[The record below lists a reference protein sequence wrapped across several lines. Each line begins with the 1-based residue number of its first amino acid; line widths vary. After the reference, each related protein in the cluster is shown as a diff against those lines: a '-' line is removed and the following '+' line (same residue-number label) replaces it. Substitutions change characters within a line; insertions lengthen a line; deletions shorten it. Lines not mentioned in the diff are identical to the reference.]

1 MRYWLALDFL
11 MCHCQSSSLQPL
23 SLNQFS
29 EHLGCTRRN
38 AQLVIKRLEQ
48 DLWIEWQPG
57 VGRGNLPQVRL
68 RKSPKE
74 AIEQQANQLLTQ
86 NKLDQAIQLL
96 RGSDRQKLLANYL
109 QKHQNEKEA
118 LDVLKVPFYR
128 GTHSLEPTQLARRT
142 EVHLS
147 RYLYSRLLYVDEHQQ
162 QLCGDLALQWYRDE
176 NSWVVVLRKGITFH
190 NNEAI
195 TAHHIQVHFEKLRK
209 TEHSNRYLFQ
219 LIDEV
224 TVVDRQTLK
233 FSSHLMPEIIPKLL
247 AHSAGGITTYS
258 EAGDALYSG
267 SFYLSEQTEWRTRLT
282 VNPHYH
288 GYRPWLDA
296 VEVWNVGDKATNF
309 ELNSDLVCCHGLSS
323 EAKQDF
329 HELVQ
334 WEKGN
339 TYCVLNHDHHPWLR
353 KRANRIALMAF
364 LQQLPLNPHLNRTN
378 YKKAASMLIE
388 ASPIDLPEAP
398 SRLASLITEPPLQIL
413 TYQLDD
419 HIDTARYLSQKLHD
433 IGVHNQVKV
442 VNFPAFDQGD
452 LVQQADVLISGSV
465 FGIDLEMD
473 WVEFFLTNSVFRHCF
488 SKKEMAW
495 LTEKVME
502 SAKNNDLSSRLKA
515 LRAIEKQLIR
525 RGDYLPIFHTK
536 QKMGVRD
543 HLSGGELLANGW
555 LDFNTIS
562 LRY

>member
-11 MCHCQSSSLQPL
+11 MCHCQLSSLQPL
-23 SLNQFS
+23 SLDHFS
-29 EHLGCTRRN
+29 EYLGCTRRN

-57 VGRGNLPQVRL
+57 IGRGNFPQVRL
-68 RKSPKE
+68 LQSPKE
-74 AIEQQANQLLTQ
+74 AIEQQANQLLKQ

-96 RGSDRQKLLANYL
+96 RGTDRQKLLASYL
-109 QKHQNEKEA
+109 QQHQNEKEA

-147 RYLYSRLLYVDEHQQ
+147 RYLYSRLLQVDEQHQQ
-162 QLCGDLALQWYRDE
+162 VCGDLALQWWRDGK
-176 NSWVVVLRKGITFH
+176 SWVVVLRKGITFH

-195 TAHHIQVHFEKLRK
+195 TAHHIQAHFEQLRN
-209 TEHSNRYLFQ
+209 TEHCNRYLFQ

-224 TVVDRQTLK
+224 TVIDQKTLK
-233 FSSHLMPEIIPKLL
+233 FSSHLMPELIPKLL
-247 AHSAGGITTYS
+247 AHSAGGITAYS
-258 EAGDALYSG
+258 EKGKTLYSG

-282 VNPHYH
+282 ANPHYH

-329 HELVQ
+329 QHLVQ

-339 TYCVLNHDHHPWLR
+339 TYCALNHYHHPWLR
-353 KRANRIALMAF
+353 KKANRIALMAF
-364 LQQLPLNPHLNRTN
+364 FQQLPLNPLLNRTD
-378 YKKAASMLIE
+378 YKKADSMLLE
-388 ASPIDLPEAP
+388 ASPTSLPENP
-398 SRLASLITEPPLQIL
+398 LRLETLVDTPPLQIL

-419 HIDTARYLSQKLHD
+419 HIDTAWYLSKKLDD
-433 IGVHNQVKV
+433 IGVKSQVQV
-442 VNFPAFDQGD
+442 VSFPEFDQGD
-452 LVQQADVLISGSV
+452 LVQKADVLVSGSV
-465 FGIDLEMD
+465 FGTDLEMD
-473 WVEFFLTNSVFRHCF
+473 WIEFFLTTSVFRCCF

-495 LTEKVME
+495 LTDKVVE
-502 SAKNNDLSSRLKA
+502 SMHSADLSVRLKA
-515 LRAIEKQLIR
+515 LRAIEKQLIQ
-525 RGDYLPIFHTK
+525 RGDYLPIFHIK
-536 QKMGVRD
+536 QQMGVRD
-543 HLSGGELLANGW
+543 NLSGGELLANGW
-555 LDFNTIS
+555 LDFNSIS
-562 LRY
+562 F